1 MTNAY
6 RKLSLNGIELL
17 VKKAPPRETIEL
29 RIYPLSTTAAE
40 VRCWYGNELI
50 DIHKVTINAFEAV
63 HF

>member
-1 MTNAY
+1 
-6 RKLSLNGIELL
+6 
-17 VKKAPPRETIEL
+17 
-29 RIYPLSTTAAE
+29 